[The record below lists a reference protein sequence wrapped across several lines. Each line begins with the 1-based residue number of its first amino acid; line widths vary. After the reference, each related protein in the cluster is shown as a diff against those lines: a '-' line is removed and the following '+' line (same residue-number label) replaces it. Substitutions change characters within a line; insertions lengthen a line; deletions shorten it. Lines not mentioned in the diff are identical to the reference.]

1 MVSLDII
8 EREISEL
15 EARETSYAVCERLC
29 WLYTVRDHMVAKM
42 QEEAVGALG
51 GSEFLKAVSG
61 VPLQS
66 LLKVMDEHMEA
77 LKTVYPREYEAVMR
91 RIGNL

>member
-29 WLYTVRDHMVAKM
+29 WLYTVRDHMVGK
-42 QEEAVGALG
+42 EEAVRGVG
-51 GSEFLKAVSG
+51 GSEFLDAAQN
-61 VPLQS
+61 VPIRS
-66 LLKVMDEHMEA
+66 LLMVMDEHMEA
-77 LKTVYPREYEAVMR
+77 LRTVYPREYEAVMR
-91 RIGNL
+91 KIGAL